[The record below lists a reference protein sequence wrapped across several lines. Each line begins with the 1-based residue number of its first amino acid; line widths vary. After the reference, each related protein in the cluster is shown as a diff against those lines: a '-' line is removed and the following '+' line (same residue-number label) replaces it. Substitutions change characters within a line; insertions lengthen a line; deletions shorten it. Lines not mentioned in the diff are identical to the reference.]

1 MGANFFIPKP
11 LFRSTIYNTFSRL
24 GTVCGSDKEP
34 EEEETNFGKRRVLL
48 VEDNDLNREIAQ
60 SLLEMHGI
68 QTDTAVNG
76 AKAVEI
82 YTEAPQE
89 YYSAVLM
96 DIRMPV
102 MDGLEATRRI
112 RGLEKKT
119 GGKIPI
125 LAMTANAFDEDKI
138 QAYEAGMTGYLV
150 KPLEMKALL
159 DELQIIWQ

>member
-1 MGANFFIPKP
+1 MIKISHFNI
-11 LFRSTIYNTFSRL
+11 
-24 GTVCGSDKEP
+24 
-34 EEEETNFGKRRVLL
+34 LL
-48 VEDNDLNREIAQ
+48 VEDEILLMQ
-60 SLLEMHGI
+60 SLARHVEELDMGFRVVCQTANGQDALKRLEKENIHLVI
-68 QTDTAVNG
+68 T
-76 AKAVEI
+76 
-82 YTEAPQE
+82 
-89 YYSAVLM
+89 

-112 RGLEKKT
+112 RDLEKKT